1 MEHGGEGRTNFDEL
15 NREFPE
21 PSHLEFTSPQSG
33 SLWLRQPYLS
43 AMLYK
48 SLFVVG
54 LATASAA
61 FQAGPAALRPS
72 ATCAAAASAVAMT
85 ADSDDASVADG
96 RTRRALLQQAAVGAA
111 TTSALG
117 SMPTLPAAAASAKT
131 WEVVNLPIISET
143 PPILFDIEFD
153 SKDPKLGWIVGNR
166 GTFLQTNDGGKSWA
180 AKSFANL
187 DPDEEIN
194 YRFTKVSFKD
204 GEGWIIGKPAILL
217 HTRDGGSSWERVPL
231 SPKLPGDPYGIVAL
245 GPGKAEMSTSAGA
258 IYVTDNAGR
267 NWKAQVR
274 ETIDATLNRVS
285 SSGVQG
291 ASYFSGSINSIQRDA
306 DGSYLAVSS
315 RGNFYLTYKPGEE
328 FWIPHNRET
337 SRRITSMGF
346 VKDRMVRPTPALHRP
361 RCLAARDRVRPARA
375 RLRPLSAS
383 ASPPLRFSS
392 SQTLRLSLLTR
403 ARHCPAPPDRRPVDD
418 DRGRRDQ
425 QDSRRRRG
433 YAADQHPLRQAPDP
447 LGRLRAARR
456 CLREGRQEGVGRG
469 RRRHHLRLQGRRQ
482 DVGQGQVRRRPALQP
497 VQGQVLRRRHWL
509 RPRLQRRPP
518 AQ

>member
-1 MEHGGEGRTNFDEL
+1 MVL
-15 NREFPE
+15 
-21 PSHLEFTSPQSG
+21 SSLVCVTS
-33 SLWLRQPYLS
+33 
-43 AMLYK
+43 
-48 SLFVVG
+48 V
-54 LATASAA
+54 ASAA
-61 FQAGPAALRPS
+61 FQGALAPRGAAIAS
-72 ATCAAAASAVAMT
+72 SAASTVTMT
-85 ADSDDASVADG
+85 AADCQDVN
-96 RTRRALLQQAAVGAA
+96 RRSLLQAGSAASLGALVA
-111 TTSALG
+111 PA
-117 SMPTLPAAAASAKT
+117 LPAAAATAVKD

-153 SKDPKLGWIVGNR
+153 NKDPNLGWTVGNR
-166 GTFLQTNDGGKSWA
+166 GTFLQTTDGGKSWA

-204 GEGWIIGKPAILL
+204 SEGWIIGKPAILL

-315 RGNFYLTYKPGEE
+315 RGNFYLTFKPGDE
-328 FWIPHNRET
+328 FWVPHNRES

-346 VKDRMVRPTPALHRP
+346 VKDR
-361 RCLAARDRVRPARA
+361 
-375 RLRPLSAS
+375 
-383 ASPPLRFSS
+383 
-392 SQTLRLSLLTR
+392 LTDGPWMTI
-403 ARHCPAPPDRRPVDD
+403 AGGEISKANQIDEQLINIPF
-418 DRGRRDQ
+418 
-425 QDSRRRRG
+425 
-433 YAADQHPLRQAPDP
+433 
-447 LGRLRAARR
+447 
-456 CLREGRQEGVGRG
+456 E
-469 RRRHHLRLQGRRQ
+469 RLQIKSGGYGILDVAFVRDSDKAWAVGGGGTIFGSKDGGRTWQ
-482 DVGQGQVRRRPALQP
+482 KDKTADDLPTNLYKIKFFGNKGYIL
-497 VQGQVLRRRHWL
+497 GSNGILL
-509 RPRLQRRPP
+509 ST
-518 AQ
+518 

>member
-1 MEHGGEGRTNFDEL
+1 MGIPVL
-15 NREFPE
+15 VWA
-21 PSHLEFTSPQSG
+21 TS
-33 SLWLRQPYLS
+33 
-43 AMLYK
+43 
-48 SLFVVG
+48 
-54 LATASAA
+54 
-61 FQAGPAALRPS
+61 
-72 ATCAAAASAVAMT
+72 AAAAALQGSLTSWQACRASGASNAVVTMMSAVE
-85 ADSDDASVADG
+85 DASQDVS
-96 RTRRALLQQAAVGAA
+96 RRALLQQGAA
-111 TTSALG
+111 AGTAASLGALVT
-117 SMPTLPAAAASAKT
+117 PALPASAATAVKS
-131 WEVVNLPIISET
+131 WEVVDLPIISET

-166 GTFLQTNDGGKSWA
+166 GTFLQTNDGGKSWS

-217 HTRDGGSSWERVPL
+217 HTRDGGDSWERVPL

-306 DGSYLAVSS
+306 DGSYLAVSA

-346 VKDRMVRPTPALHRP
+346 VKDR
-361 RCLAARDRVRPARA
+361 LADGLWMTTAGGDISKTAQTVDTQLINIPFDKLQIRSGGYGLLDVVFLPDGK
-375 RLRPLSAS
+375 SAWAVGGGGTIFGS
-383 ASPPLRFSS
+383 NDGGNTW
-392 SQTLRLSLLTR
+392 QKNK
-403 ARHCPAPPDRRPVDD
+403 
-418 DRGRRDQ
+418 
-425 QDSRRRRG
+425 
-433 YAADQHPLRQAPDP
+433 AADDLPSNLYKVKFFPGGAGYILGSSGVLLRIQA
-447 LGRLRAARR
+447 
-456 CLREGRQEGVGRG
+456 
-469 RRRHHLRLQGRRQ
+469 
-482 DVGQGQVRRRPALQP
+482 
-497 VQGQVLRRRHWL
+497 
-509 RPRLQRRPP
+509 
-518 AQ
+518 